1 MAEVRPTL
9 ALGAESD
16 LRGPCAARRAR
27 RTQNTSRRL
36 FVGGVKVSAPPCAL
50 IAACLGVDR
59 VMSYLARRV
68 RVSRAVRCATRGR
81 QQGRVRAPN
90 RDGRFCVCAPAPL
103 STPLW
108 LRRYACAALS
118 GDAAQLRCGQR
129 RAHERSAA
137 RGNYSGVARQAN
149 LNVLDDKLPES
160 SELKPFS
167 AGWRS
172 ATTSQTLQLNNFP

>member
-27 RTQNTSRRL
+27 RTQHTSRRL

-50 IAACLGVDR
+50 IAACLSVDR
-59 VMSYLARRV
+59 AMSYLARRV
-68 RVSRAVRCATRGR
+68 RVSRAVRCAMRGR
-81 QQGRVRAPN
+81 KQGRVRAPN

-118 GDAAQLRCGQR
+118 GGQHSCAVGSEGRTSGRPRAAII
-129 RAHERSAA
+129 
-137 RGNYSGVARQAN
+137 
-149 LNVLDDKLPES
+149 
-160 SELKPFS
+160 
-167 AGWRS
+167 
-172 ATTSQTLQLNNFP
+172 